1 MVYNNFRC
9 MQSITLQMHA
19 EYYPAG
25 RAEYYPTGSE
35 VIRDPAAGRVGRRP
49 HNHQAGGRC

>member
-1 MVYNNFRC
+1 MVYSNFRC
-9 MQSITLQMHA
+9 MQSITLRGG
-19 EYYPAG
+19 AG
-25 RAEYYPTGSE
+25 TGSE

>member
-1 MVYNNFRC
+1 MVTTISDACRVLA
-9 MQSITLQMHA
+9 TLRGG
-19 EYYPAG
+19 AG
-25 RAEYYPTGSE
+25 TDSE